1 MFCENMFV
9 KKLALLGVAIAV
21 LSAPPA
27 LAQKQYGPGTSDTE
41 IKIGQTIAYS
51 GPASAYGTLG
61 KVEAAYFKWLNE
73 TKGGINGRKITFISR
88 DDGYSPPKAVEN
100 VRGLV
105 ESDEVALIFG
115 VLGTPLNMA
124 IRPYLN
130 KQGVPQLFVAAGSS
144 ALNDPAH
151 FPWTMGWQPNLRDEA
166 KFYARHLLAHNP
178 KPKVGV
184 LYQNDDFGKDLLNGL
199 KEGLGEDADKM
210 IVSAQNFQSTD
221 PTIDSQ
227 MVILQ
232 NSGADALFLFTY
244 AKQAAQAIS
253 KMSDLKWKPET
264 YLHLGAASVGATF
277 KPAGLDKSIGIMSAG
292 FMKDV
297 TDPKWAND
305 PDVKTW
311 TEWMKANMPGADL
324 NDSLTAAGYSFAQ
337 TLEQVLRQCGDN
349 LTRENIMKQ
358 AANLHDFRV
367 GLLLPNSRINTS
379 PTDLPRRHLYAAAA
393 LQRRQLGR
401 REVGLRVPS
410 ATCALARLRGRAD
423 QASRNDSKSYS
434 LPALKAALGTVR
446 TRLFARWPF
455 IQRTPGADERRGTAP
470 ADIMKASINRSKS
483 PSDGFPIQFL
493 AIPQRMV

>member
-1 MFCENMFV
+1 MRKGECRKGRHGHYWRKTMQLN
-9 KKLALLGVAIAV
+9 KRLLLASIAGFAVAVAT
-21 LSAPPA
+21 PA
-27 LAQKQYGPGTSDTE
+27 LAQKKYGPGASDTE
-41 IKIGQTIAYS
+41 IKIGNTNPYS
-51 GPASAYGTLG
+51 GPASAYGVIG
-61 KVEAAYFKWLNE
+61 KTIEAYFKKVNAE
-73 TKGGINGRKITFISR
+73 GGVNGRKITFISR
-88 DDGYSPPKAVEN
+88 DDAYSPPKAVEN
-100 VRGLV
+100 VRSLV
-105 ESDEVALIFG
+105 EGDEVALIFG

-166 KFYARHLLAHNP
+166 KFYAKNLLAHHS

-232 NSGADALFLFTY
+232 NSGAEALFLFTY

-277 KPAGLDKSIGIMSAG
+277 KPAGLDKSTGIMSAG

-297 TDPKWAND
+297 TDPKWADD

-311 TEWMKANMPGADL
+311 TEWMKTNMPGADL
-324 NDSLTAAGYSFAQ
+324 NDSLTVAGYSFGQ
-337 TLEQVLRQCGDN
+337 TLEQVLKQCGDN

-358 AANLHDFRV
+358 AANLRDFRL

-379 PTDLPRRHLYAAAA
+379 PTDYRVVTYMQ
-393 LQRRQLGR
+393 LQRFNGASWD
-401 REVGLRVPS
+401 EV
-410 ATCALARLRGRAD
+410 
-423 QASRNDSKSYS
+423 K
-434 LPALKAALGTVR
+434 
-446 TRLFARWPF
+446 
-455 IQRTPGADERRGTAP
+455 
-470 ADIMKASINRSKS
+470 
-483 PSDGFPIQFL
+483 
-493 AIPQRMV
+493 

>member
-1 MFCENMFV
+1 MSAQGR
-9 KKLALLGVAIAV
+9 ALLGAAIAV
-21 LSAPPA
+21 LLVQPA

-41 IKIGQTIAYS
+41 IKVGQTIAYS
-51 GPASAYGTLG
+51 GPASAYAVLG
-61 KVEAAYFKWLNE
+61 KVEAAYFKWLNDA
-73 TKGGINGRKITFISR
+73 KGGINGRKITFISR

-100 VRGLV
+100 TRSLV
-105 ESDEVALIFG
+105 EGDEVALMFG

-166 KFYARHLLAHNP
+166 KFYAKHLLAHNST
-178 KPKVGV
+178 PKVGV

-210 IVSAQNFQSTD
+210 IVSAQSFQSSD

-227 MVILQ
+227 MVILKD
-232 NSGADALFLFTY
+232 SGAEALFLFTY

-277 KPAGLDKSIGIMSAG
+277 KPAGLDKSVGIMSAG

-297 TDPKWAND
+297 TDPKWAGD
-305 PDVKTW
+305 PDVKGW
-311 TEWMKANMPGADL
+311 TDWMNTNMPGADL
-324 NDSLTAAGYSFAQ
+324 NDSLNAAGYSFAQ

-358 AANLHDFRV
+358 AANLRDFRV
-367 GLLLPNSRINTS
+367 GLLLPDSRINTS
-379 PTDLPRRHLYAAAA
+379 PIDYRVVTYMQ
-393 LQRRQLGR
+393 LQRFNG
-401 REVGLRVPS
+401 
-410 ATCALARLRGRAD
+410 
-423 QASRNDSKSYS
+423 ASWDNVK
-434 LPALKAALGTVR
+434 
-446 TRLFARWPF
+446 
-455 IQRTPGADERRGTAP
+455 
-470 ADIMKASINRSKS
+470 
-483 PSDGFPIQFL
+483 
-493 AIPQRMV
+493 

>member
-1 MFCENMFV
+1 LPSQAASPTLPHQQKIVEETMFV
-9 KKLALLGVAIAV
+9 TRIALLGAAVAILLAQ
-21 LSAPPA
+21 PA
-27 LAQKQYGPGTSDTE
+27 SAQKQYGPGVSDSE
-41 IKIGQTIAYS
+41 IKVGQTIAYS

-61 KVEAAYFKWLNE
+61 KVEGAYFKWLND
-73 TKGGINGRKITFISR
+73 TKGGINGRKIIFISR
-88 DDGYSPPKAVEN
+88 DDAYSPPKAVEN
-100 VRGLV
+100 VRSLV
-105 ESDEVALIFG
+105 EGDEVALIFG

-151 FPWTMGWQPNLRDEA
+151 FPWSMGWQPNLRDEA
-166 KFYARHLLAHNP
+166 KFYAKNLLAHNP
-178 KPKVGV
+178 KPKIGV

-210 IVSAQNFQSTD
+210 IISAQNFQSSD

-277 KPAGLDKSIGIMSAG
+277 KPAGLDKSTGIMSAG

-297 TDPKWAND
+297 TDPKWAED
-305 PDVKTW
+305 ADVKTW
-311 TEWMKANMPGADL
+311 HAWMKENLPGADV

-337 TLEQVLRQCGDN
+337 TLEQVLKQCGDN
-349 LTRENIMKQ
+349 LSRENIMKQ
-358 AANLHDFRV
+358 AASLKDFRV
-367 GLLLPNSRINTS
+367 GLLLPASRINTS
-379 PTDLPRRHLYAAAA
+379 AADYRVVTYMQ
-393 LQRRQLGR
+393 LQRFNGASWD
-401 REVGLRVPS
+401 EV
-410 ATCALARLRGRAD
+410 
-423 QASRNDSKSYS
+423 K
-434 LPALKAALGTVR
+434 
-446 TRLFARWPF
+446 
-455 IQRTPGADERRGTAP
+455 
-470 ADIMKASINRSKS
+470 
-483 PSDGFPIQFL
+483 
-493 AIPQRMV
+493 